1 MRCAYWGK
9 ILTATAKMRGA
20 RGAVID
26 GYHRDTQK
34 VLEQQ
39 WPIFS
44 RARYCTPFIAARK
57 TVRFR
62 TILGLFFFEIL
73 AEQVFRHWHNG

>member
-1 MRCAYWGK
+1 MRCAYWGE

-44 RARYCTPFIAARK
+44 RARFARRSLPHEK
-57 TVRFR
+57 LFVSERF
-62 TILGLFFFEIL
+62 
-73 AEQVFRHWHNG
+73 